1 MANFSSTVGDLVSLM
16 FSLQASMGSSTN
28 CPSPFF
34 TKLNVHALLC
44 DLVYD

>member
-1 MANFSSTVGDLVSLM
+1 MANFSSTAEDPVSLM
-16 FSLQASMGSSTN
+16 FSIQASMGSSTSL
-28 CPSPFF
+28 PTFFF